1 MHGCYVLLYIHPV
14 IYAEGYSLFL
24 LHLLQLKAR
33 DTVTAHGTHCLKL
46 PKVWVPKFHLCV
58 HHGLLI
64 GCCLG
69 GLGGAVAVDTSQA
82 TVGGSV
88 FSDNS
93 AKSQGGALYQVSKSI
108 AAL

>member
-1 MHGCYVLLYIHPV
+1 MSLLKPGQHVPLVQLEGRRFV
-14 IYAEGYSLFL
+14 IVHE
-24 LHLLQLKAR
+24 
-33 DTVTAHGTHCLKL
+33 THCLELLETWFPLAYFLCKL
-46 PKVWVPKFHLCV
+46 SVCYP
-58 HHGLLI
+58 
-64 GCCLG
+64 G

-108 AAL
+108 ASLWKPAYLAFGHQGC